1 VRHNKKEI
9 NIKKEG
15 ISLALKNTVNL
26 KNLTQQELNLVK
38 EIAGE
43 HLTMSSKFDLYSNQ
57 VQDQQFKQML
67 KQSSTDART
76 TATNLINS
84 I

>member
-1 VRHNKKEI
+1 M
-9 NIKKEG
+9 
-15 ISLALKNTVNL
+15 ALKNTINL

-67 KQSSTDART
+67 KQSSTDAKT

>member
-1 VRHNKKEI
+1 M
-9 NIKKEG
+9 
-15 ISLALKNTVNL
+15 ALKNTVNL
-26 KNLTQQELNLVK
+26 KNITQQELNLVK